1 MNAEGCPLP
10 DRRWEVHEMSGADD
24 IRDAAR
30 TGSLSITARPDREDA
45 E

>member
-10 DRRWEVHEMSGADD
+10 DRRWEVHEMSEADD
-24 IRDAAR
+24 IRDAVEDR
-30 TGSLSITARPDREDA
+30 LTFDPDVEDA